1 MPMGAVPRSSSGS
14 KALGWVI
21 GIVVGLF
28 ALIAIVGIL
37 AAIAIPNMLT
47 AMQRSKQ
54 KRTMAD
60 IRSITTAAE
69 AYKTDNKHYP
79 AQLALLSP
87 TYLKAVPSA
96 DGWAHPFEYVC
107 WPEGECAN
115 YALLS
120 GGSDQQ
126 FEHSEV
132 DEYANGGATTNFDRD
147 IVCIDGKFV
156 QYPHGISVE

>member
-1 MPMGAVPRSSSGS
+1 MPVGAVPRSSSGS
-14 KALGWVI
+14 KGLLWVI

-28 ALIAIVGIL
+28 VLVAVGGIV
-37 AAIAIPNMLT
+37 AAIAIPNFVT
-47 AMQRSKQ
+47 AKQRASQ

-60 IRSITTAAE
+60 MRSITTAVE

-87 TYLKAVPSA
+87 TYLKTVRSGDAWS
-96 DGWAHPFEYVC
+96 HPFKYVC

-120 GGSDQQ
+120 GGSDRR

-132 DEYANGGATTNFDRD
+132 DEYANGGATTNFARD